1 MSFPL
6 SLIHISKHLRLLE
19 KFYFWAYRIPENGN
33 FTEVDSD
40 CTAATVS
47 YTHLDVYK
55 RQGTH
60 SKTVT
65 AAGAY
70 DLTRPFSVDEV
81 KLLLERVVSHLKLRS
96 KNRLLGEKVGTKLDP
111 A

>member
-1 MSFPL
+1 M
-6 SLIHISKHLRLLE
+6 
-19 KFYFWAYRIPENGN
+19 
-33 FTEVDSD
+33 
-40 CTAATVS
+40 
-47 YTHLDVYK
+47 
-55 RQGTH
+55 
-60 SKTVT
+60 T